1 MCPSVTP
8 ETLLNDKIKR
18 ERGGFYEQTQRK
30 KKKQLHIGE
39 G

>member
-1 MCPSVTP
+1 MYPRVTP
-8 ETLLNDKIKR
+8 EALLNDKIKR

-30 KKKQLHIGE
+30 KKQLHIGE